1 MDCDNMESGTVS
13 IALYPKKGNLIE
25 NTTAYEIKVEPAI
38 PSTADWNMV
47 KVVCD
52 IYNNGY

>member
-1 MDCDNMESGTVS
+1 MIIWNRGQYQLPF
-13 IALYPKKGNLIE
+13 IQKNGNLIE